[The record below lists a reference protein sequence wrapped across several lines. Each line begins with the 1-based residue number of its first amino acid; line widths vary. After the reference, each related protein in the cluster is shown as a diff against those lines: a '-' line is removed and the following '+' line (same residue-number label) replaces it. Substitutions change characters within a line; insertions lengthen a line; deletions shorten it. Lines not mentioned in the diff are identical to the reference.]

1 MLSDSDHPT
10 HREDEALTV
19 RNEQLSLNFARWE
32 DGYPKGRRYHS
43 ATKWEKKAVLVGGCS
58 ADKDDGDVRH
68 VDMYSDEWSFDLE
81 TYQWKKMPFDFAL
94 PVFFHDAA
102 ITKVPCQIPCTT
114 FHDAAITK
122 KDVCWFAAE
131 CVTSTALIA
140 QISASIAT

>member
-1 MLSDSDHPT
+1 MGT
-10 HREDEALTV
+10 
-19 RNEQLSLNFARWE
+19 
-32 DGYPKGRRYHS
+32 PKGEGMFALFSRYHS